1 MTLHVTALPPTEAG
15 WQAIWSEWEA
25 LDEAR
30 PIRIPFTGPLW
41 CHRWWAHYRRDTLFA
56 RDTLRLYVIRDD
68 AQRLVAVAPM
78 MMTRRPGRSPFGT
91 RELQFLGADTNL
103 TELRGMLTAPG
114 EEAAAAAALFTFL
127 DQSDAQSNDQSDGQS
142 GGQDW
147 VQWHG
152 LPPGA
157 PPGPGFRPMATVT
170 DHVLTLSSDWAIF
183 RSKLPRNV
191 KEALRKGHNS
201 LARDQHAWTMT
212 VLDGQALA
220 DALPRLMTLHTLR
233 SQRAG
238 TVYHPDLFG
247 SPRAQAFITDYIS
260 HAAHARLF
268 ALTIGGQY
276 VALRLGF
283 LYRNEL
289 YLYYSGYDPAWSR
302 YSVMTTLVGAAI
314 EWACAQGLERVNLST
329 GTDVS
334 KTRWRPA
341 VIETQSGY
349 QVVGGL
355 RSRLAFAAVALRWS
369 RA

>member
-1 MTLHVTALPPTEAG
+1 MTLHVTVLPPTEAG
-15 WQAIWSEWEA
+15 WQAIWPEWEA

-41 CHRWWAHYRRDTLFA
+41 CRRWWAHYRRDTLFA
-56 RDTLRLYVIRDD
+56 RDELRLYAIRDP
-68 AQRLVAVAPM
+68 AHRLVAVAPM
-78 MMTRRPGRSPFGT
+78 MLTQRPGRSPFGT

-103 TELRGMLTAPG
+103 TELRGMLAAPG
-114 EEAAAAAALFTFL
+114 AEHAAAEALFNFL
-127 DQSDAQSNDQSDGQS
+127 AQSS
-142 GGQDW
+142 GQDW

-152 LPPGA
+152 LPPGP
-157 PPGPGFRPMATVT
+157 PPGPGFRPIATVT
-170 DHVLTLSSDWAIF
+170 DHVLTLASDWAAF
-183 RSKLPRNV
+183 RTKLPRNV

-201 LARDQHAWTMT
+201 LARDQHAWSMT
-212 VLDGQALA
+212 VLDGPALA

-233 SQRAG
+233 SQRAD
-238 TVYHPDLFG
+238 TVEHPDLFAT
-247 SPRAQAFITDYIS
+247 PQAQAFITDYTS
-260 HAAHARLF
+260 RAAHARLF
-268 ALTIGGQY
+268 ALTIGGQH
-276 VALRLGF
+276 VAMRLGF

-314 EWACAQGLERVNLST
+314 AWACGQGLERVNLST

-341 VIETQSGY
+341 AIETQSGY

-355 RSRLAFAAVALRWS
+355 RSRLAFAAVALRGS